1 MNSKESVFCK
11 RNCSGEELLVN
22 VPSDEK
28 LEDYSS
34 ILKSIADP
42 TRLKII
48 YLLKNGELCVC
59 EILDAFDKSQS
70 TISHHLNMMK
80 KEGIINGRKQGKW
93 IYYKLANDEIIETL
107 KTLFELIR

>member
-1 MNSKESVFCK
+1 MNSNESVCCEG
-11 RNCSGEELLVN
+11 NCSSEELLVKI
-22 VPSDEK
+22 PSDEK
-28 LEDYSS
+28 LEDDSS

-93 IYYKLANDEIIETL
+93 IYYKLANEEIIDTL
-107 KTLFELIR
+107 ETLFELIR

>member
-1 MNSKESVFCK
+1 MDSKESVCCE

-42 TRLKII
+42 TRLKIKKKK
-48 YLLKNGELCVC
+48 KNGELCVC

-107 KTLFELIR
+107 ETLFELIR